1 LSNKEVIIETLTQ
14 AEAGNYPLS
23 NGLFTVFSNNPVLT
37 VENKLICLELL
48 QASIDLKEMMNNFAA
63 LVAKFIR
70 PFNIRFQ
77 SAHGFFS
84 LNNEK
89 KFHCSDSFN
98 LSLSSTS
105 ARIGSITYQSK
116 NPLSAQENKL
126 LTELHQ
132 LLVPSLRH
140 ALKFSELN
148 AMVFKDHLT
157 NIGNRAYYD
166 ESLERAILQSSR
178 SHQGLSLMV
187 LDINDFKIIN
197 DTFGHLKG
205 DQVLQHFAG
214 VLIKSIRTSDTVFR
228 LGGDEFALIL
238 QPGDTKSVS
247 KVIARLSVEIKRNSF
262 LTELN
267 FSSSIGFS
275 HWQMGLTANDLFSI
289 ADQNLYINKASN
301 K

>member
-1 LSNKEVIIETLTQ
+1 
-14 AEAGNYPLS
+14 
-23 NGLFTVFSNNPVLT
+23 
-37 VENKLICLELL
+37 
-48 QASIDLKEMMNNFAA
+48 MNNFAS
-63 LVAKFIR
+63 LVAKFVR

-84 LNNEK
+84 LSNEK
-89 KFHCSDSFN
+89 NFHYSDSFN

-105 ARIGSITYQSK
+105 ARIGSITYQSTS
-116 NPLSAQENKL
+116 PLSAQENKL
-126 LTELHQ
+126 LTELHL
-132 LLVPSLRH
+132 LLVPNLKH

-166 ESLERAILQSSR
+166 ESLERSILQSSR
-178 SHQGLSLMV
+178 SHQGLSLIV
-187 LDINDFKIIN
+187 LDINNFKIIN
-197 DTFGHLKG
+197 DSYGHLKG

-214 VLIKSIRTSDTVFR
+214 VLIKSIRTSDMVFR
-228 LGGDEFALIL
+228 LGGDEFAVIL
-238 QPGDTKSVS
+238 QPGDHTSVN
-247 KVIARLSVEIKRNSF
+247 KVVARLSEEIRNNSF

-275 HWQMGLTANDLFSI
+275 HWQMGLNANELFAI
-289 ADQNLYINKASN
+289 ADQNLYLNKASN